1 MGVFVGDFTGP
12 GGTAALGERLAAFA
26 VRAERA
32 GAASLWLNDHL
43 FQIPMFGGEDDPVPE
58 PWTAL
63 AFVAARTSRIEL
75 GTLTTSATYR
85 HPGVLLKTV
94 ATLDVLSGGRPWLGI
109 GPPWHEREQRDMGI
123 PVGSWPERFARLEE
137 ILRLTRQVWDG
148 DTTPFAG
155 EHYRLDRPRLPAAAA
170 PPPILVGGAHERRVL
185 RLVARYADACNLF
198 EAGGLPMLRLSWTCC
213 GAAAAGRPPYDD
225 ILRTTFGALRAED
238 VADPRAAHR
247 RFQDLAD
254 SASTWRSWTWAR
266 TPTSAGSSCSRR
278 WPRRSRRSA
287 APSRPPCRR
296 TSLFRRTGVG
306 RLTRRRPIRTRV
318 ECGGTSNDLD
328 HPRDDRRPQA
338 ARNWRRRSRTGPPKA
353 NASAAYP

>member
-1 MGVFVGDFTGP
+1 MRMGVFVGDFTGP

-94 ATLDVLSGGRPWLGI
+94 ATLDVLSGGRAWLGI

-155 EHYRLDRPRLPAAAA
+155 EHYRLDRPRLCP
-170 PPPILVGGAHERRVL
+170 PPLRRPPILVGGAHERRVL

-198 EAGGLPMLRLSWTCC
+198 EAGGLPMLRLKLDLLRRNCEQ
-213 GAAAAGRPPYDD
+213 AGRPYDD

-238 VADPRAAHR
+238 VAAPRAAHR
-247 RFQDLAD
+247 RFQDLAELGVD
-254 SASTWRSWTWAR
+254 VAVVDLGADADERRFALFAALAEAVAPLGR
-266 TPTSAGSSCSRR
+266 TQP
-278 WPRRSRRSA
+278 A
-287 APSRPPCRR
+287 AVPAHIVVPAVPA
-296 TSLFRRTGVG
+296 LA
-306 RLTRRRPIRTRV
+306 
-318 ECGGTSNDLD
+318 D
-328 HPRDDRRPQA
+328 
-338 ARNWRRRSRTGPPKA
+338 
-353 NASAAYP
+353 